1 MCQMSHWQ
9 ICWTVG
15 SSSAAVDQKKAKAL
29 HTAMLTHNARSTR
42 GASLLL
48 LCRDSAD
55 HSGMSGIPVQNLKRK
70 ANATPKYRCLG
81 THTVTRTRIGV
92 TYPEQVRRLPEQM
105 LRSQVID
112 TKYLIQGTGCQIPGS
127 ASAYHL
133 VPGTRYQVPGTWD
146 LVPGAL
152 YRVPGTCYLVPG
164 TWS

>member
-1 MCQMSHWQ
+1 
-9 ICWTVG
+9 
-15 SSSAAVDQKKAKAL
+15 
-29 HTAMLTHNARSTR
+29 MLTHNARSTR

-105 LRSQVID
+105 LRSQLIG
-112 TKYLIQGTGCQIPGS
+112 TEYLIQGWYLAPSTRCLVHGTWYLEHCTGCQVPATWYQVLGPRY
-127 ASAYHL
+127 A
-133 VPGTRYQVPGTWD
+133 VPGTRYQVRGTRYQAPGTRYKVHQAPD
-146 LVPGAL
+146 T
-152 YRVPGTCYLVPG
+152 RYLVPD
-164 TWS
+164 TW